1 MSLLIWFISLIISS
15 LIELKNFP
23 RFYRSYFEKFLT
35 SRNTSSSHY
44 SCSNSNKI
52 YFKNLHQEKLFPFSV
67 VHFLYVFPFEL
78 LLIKWNTKELKFY
91 FVISRQSQAD
101 RKPTNYEPCPFTL
114 DGALG
119 SVKQTVPRLHFSE
132 TTMNNHRKSGKPN
145 PEQK

>member
-1 MSLLIWFISLIISS
+1 MFLSVIFWKIFEFAKYNAVHIVHVQIQIKFIV
-15 LIELKNFP
+15 
-23 RFYRSYFEKFLT
+23 
-35 SRNTSSSHY
+35 
-44 SCSNSNKI
+44 
-52 YFKNLHQEKLFPFSV
+52 KNLHQEKLFYLVP
-67 VHFLYVFPFEL
+67 FLYVFPFEL